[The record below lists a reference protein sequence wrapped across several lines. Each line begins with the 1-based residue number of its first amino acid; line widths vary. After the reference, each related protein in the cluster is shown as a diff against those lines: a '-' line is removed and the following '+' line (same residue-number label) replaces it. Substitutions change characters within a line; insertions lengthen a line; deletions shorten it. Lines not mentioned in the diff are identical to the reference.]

1 MHMQL
6 SKYSF
11 LGLIILSFSAS
22 AQNTVAKTSVPMAT
36 VNVVVTD
43 TKKLPL
49 KGEEVLFIAGTK
61 KLSGRTDASGKFSL
75 TLPSGTVYSIKL
87 KTITDTSDYSSLE
100 IPSLQPGQYFKGP
113 FTINIEYEP
122 ARSFTL
128 DNVHFDTGK
137 PTLRPDSFKEL
148 NEIAEYMKWK
158 EEERY
163 EIAGHTDNVGKEE
176 DNQRLSQQRAET
188 VRNYLVKK
196 GIPPGRLNAK
206 GYGATQPVA
215 DNETP
220 EGRQKNRRTE
230 LVIL

>member
-100 IPSLQPGQYFKGP
+100 IPSLQ
-113 FTINIEYEP
+113 
-122 ARSFTL
+122 
-128 DNVHFDTGK
+128 
-137 PTLRPDSFKEL
+137 
-148 NEIAEYMKWK
+148 
-158 EEERY
+158 
-163 EIAGHTDNVGKEE
+163 
-176 DNQRLSQQRAET
+176 
-188 VRNYLVKK
+188 
-196 GIPPGRLNAK
+196 
-206 GYGATQPVA
+206 
-215 DNETP
+215 
-220 EGRQKNRRTE
+220 
-230 LVIL
+230 